1 MERIIGEGSGGLE
14 ARRRTD
20 GSASLDSRG
29 TSPDLRNDKNS
40 VRLAGTWK
48 RNKMTTGATISKNA
62 DRAPSHAVLSNRW
75 TGDRVFFFHW
85 VCFVF
90 CFVFKGVVSFG
101 HRLSASSAAPF
112 LWCSRKKNEIKGRRF
127 RYFFRPFFSS
137 THIRPVQYHTCTS
150 LPLTHNWVPIRGISG
165 KTLALTKSHTNLKV
179 L

>member
-75 TGDRVFFFHW
+75 TGDRVFFFTG
-85 VCFVF
+85 FVLF
-90 CFVFKGVVSFG
+90 FVSFLRASFPLDIAY
-101 HRLSASSAAPF
+101 RLPPPLRFCDAPEKKTKSKDAGSA
-112 LWCSRKKNEIKGRRF
+112 I
-127 RYFFRPFFSS
+127 FFDPFF
-137 THIRPVQYHTCTS
+137 H
-150 LPLTHNWVPIRGISG
+150 PLISG
-165 KTLALTKSHTNLKV
+165 QCNITPALHSHSPIIEFRLEGYQVK
-179 L
+179 LWP

>member
-75 TGDRVFFFHW
+75 TGDRVFFFTG
-85 VCFVF
+85 FVLF
-90 CFVFKGVVSFG
+90 FVSFLRASFPLDIAY
-101 HRLSASSAAPF
+101 RLPPPLRFCDAPE
-112 LWCSRKKNEIKGRRF
+112 KNEIKGRRF